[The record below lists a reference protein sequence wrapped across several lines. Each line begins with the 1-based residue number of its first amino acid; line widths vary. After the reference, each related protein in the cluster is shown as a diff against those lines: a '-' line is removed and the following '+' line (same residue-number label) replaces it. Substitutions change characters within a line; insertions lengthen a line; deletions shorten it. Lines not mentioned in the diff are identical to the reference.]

1 MTEGGMLI
9 NIGSAVTGPEVFL
22 KAAGMAGNIGKV
34 PHRII
39 TADFD
44 IRPFDATAMSDE
56 SKMNYYFR
64 DQKSIVTRVP
74 QAYHGRGYYIQ
85 GNQKE
90 TFPYFYQQLVKIH
103 AQLPARRAYSPEG
116 GRGFPRLNKITEIVR
131 EV

>member
-1 MTEGGMLI
+1 MNYEGGMLI

-22 KAAGMAGNIGKV
+22 KAASMAANIGKV

-44 IRPFDATAMSDE
+44 IRPFDATAMSDA
-56 SKMNYYFR
+56 SRMNYYFR

-74 QAYHGRGYYIQ
+74 QAYHGQGYYIQ

-90 TFPYFYQQLVKIH
+90 TFPYFYQQIIKL
-103 AQLPARRAYSPEG
+103 QQ
-116 GRGFPRLNKITEIVR
+116 
-131 EV
+131 